1 MINKRLGKENAT
13 EFYILFP
20 ITFQSSA
27 AVVFILGISESLYVK
42 CTDTVTLTVVIDS
55 IKMIVSLKLLQ
66 QHFESDLKGWFVKY
80 VQNSMLNC

>member
-1 MINKRLGKENAT
+1 MINKHLGKENAT
-13 EFYILFP
+13 EFYILSP

-27 AVVFILGISESLYVK
+27 AVVFILGISESVYVK
-42 CTDTVTLTVVIDS
+42 CTDTVTLTFVIDS

-66 QHFESDLKGWFVKY
+66 HFEPDLKGWFVKH